1 LGNNICIVLLNNK
14 KYMLKF
20 FQKDI
25 NRDKVYASVEGY
37 QLDLR
42 PVVTKAKQL
51 HDNIDELPSWAKF
64 VANPQKGKG
73 WYVTL
78 IEAMFNSKHNL
89 YGVDIQRLV
98 DSTNSKMSTRRVAMI
113 FFPDNTK
120 VDNLNEVGRVTQNVL
135 LGWTIVVLNGK
146 TVINGGYCESKVDD
160 IINSTNNNVLIISA
174 KMAQRSFSEELI
186 DELYLA
192 YDKGQDGATIQK
204 MSRALTSNS
213 PDKVARIFSLSFDP
227 NRDDKLDTMI
237 FQAAINQ
244 VEKNSKSNIRE
255 ELKRVY
261 NSIDIFSCN
270 DKGLAIKLTVDE
282 YVKQALDKKGISRVM
297 GKKSDLSLLTKTQIQ
312 ALLNGNVDF
321 LRNEMKES
329 AETGKTKDVLSINNK
344 TNKLPKPTEDEI
356 EKVREVIITIIEHSD
371 IIMCSAKYY
380 GAKNLKDALEILES
394 EKITQDIEKEFG
406 VKYDVIKYMFL
417 SGVIKQE
424 WINLLHG

>member
-1 LGNNICIVLLNNK
+1 
-14 KYMLKF
+14 MLKF
-20 FQKDI
+20 FQKDT

-42 PVVTKAKQL
+42 PVVIKAKQL

-64 VANPQKGKG
+64 AANPKKGKG

-78 IEAMFNSKHNL
+78 MESMFNGKHNL
-89 YGVDIQRLV
+89 YGVDIERLV
-98 DSTNSKMSTRRVAMI
+98 DSTNSKLSERRVAMM

-120 VDNLNEVGRVTQNVL
+120 VDNLIEIGKITQNVL
-135 LGWTIVVLNGK
+135 LGWSVVVLNGK
-146 TVINGGYCESKVDD
+146 TVINGGDCESKVDD
-160 IINSTNNNVLIISA
+160 IINSTNNNILIISA

-186 DELYLA
+186 NELYLA

-204 MSRALTSNS
+204 MSRSLTSNS

-244 VEKNSKSNIRE
+244 VEKKGRIDIRE

-261 NSIDIFSCN
+261 NSIDIFSGDSN
-270 DKGLAIKLTVDE
+270 GVAIKLNVDE
-282 YVKQALDKKGISRVM
+282 YVKQALEKKGVSRVM
-297 GKKSDLSLLTKTQIQ
+297 GKKSDLTLLTKSQIQ
-312 ALLNGNVDF
+312 ALLNGNVDY
-321 LRNEMKES
+321 LRNEMKER
-329 AETGKTKDVLSINNK
+329 AETGKTKDSNSKSSEGVK
-344 TNKLPKPTEDEI
+344 VEKPSNDDI

-371 IIMCSAKYY
+371 IIMHSAKYY
-380 GAKNLKDALEILES
+380 GAKNIKDALNVIEN
-394 EKITQDIEKEFG
+394 EKMTQDIEKEFG
-406 VKYDVIKYMFL
+406 VKYDIIKYMFL
-417 SGVIKQE
+417 TGVIKQE

>member
-1 LGNNICIVLLNNK
+1 
-14 KYMLKF
+14 MLKF

-42 PVVTKAKQL
+42 PVVNKAKQL

-89 YGVDIQRLV
+89 YGVDVERLV
-98 DSTNSKMSTRRVAMI
+98 DSTNSKLSARRVAMI

-120 VDNLNEVGRVTQNVL
+120 VDNLNEVGRITQNVL

-244 VEKNSKSNIRE
+244 VEKNSKSHIRE

-270 DKGLAIKLTVDE
+270 DKGFAIKLTVDE

-297 GKKSDLSLLTKTQIQ
+297 GKKSDLSKLTKEQLS
-312 ALLNGNVDF
+312 ALAQGNIDY
-321 LRNEMKES
+321 LRNEMKEKS
-329 AETGKTKDVLSINNK
+329 EIGKTADKSHKNITNNK
-344 TNKLPKPTEDEI
+344 SQKTIENEI

-371 IIMCSAKYY
+371 IIMYAAKNH
-380 GAKNLKDALEILES
+380 GAKNIKDAL
-394 EKITQDIEKEFG
+394 KIIENEEMVKDIEDEFG
-406 VKYDVIKYMFL
+406 VKYDVIKYVFIM
-417 SGVIKQE
+417 GIIKQE